1 MAIDFTV
8 VQMGAIVFS
17 INTGEV
23 LLNYGI
29 ERIFCTIMSKTI
41 LLIVVYLMHKYNRNK
56 TQISGRHL
64 GICGLIACILVALDY
79 YIAENSMMAVND
91 KMRMFLGIYFISSI
105 VIILLV
111 FSLVLKLGENYHQK
125 NEISLLEL
133 QNEMMIRTSTVNAP
147 WVIVEGNDKLYA
159 RIKVLE
165 TVVDAL
171 EKRLHHNE

>member
-41 LLIVVYLMHKYNRNK
+41 LLIVVYLMHEYNRNK

-111 FSLVLKLGENYHQK
+111 FSLVLK
-125 NEISLLEL
+125 IRREL
-133 QNEMMIRTSTVNAP
+133 SP
-147 WVIVEGNDKLYA
+147 K
-159 RIKVLE
+159 K
-165 TVVDAL
+165 
-171 EKRLHHNE
+171 